1 MNHLYIHIPFCAS
14 RCGYCDFFS
23 QAGLLSQGEAYVD
36 ALLAELDDSGI
47 IGQVDRLPGEL
58 ARCGTG
64 STDDSA
70 AGTSGLATVYL
81 GGGTPT
87 LLGSRLLERL
97 LSALRPL
104 CREGAEI
111 TVEANPSTVTAELAA
126 GLAESGVNRVSL
138 GAQSFSR
145 RLRKNLGRA
154 GPVEAIGRAV
164 TALRAAGFKNV
175 GLDLMF
181 SIPEQTLTD
190 LEQDLIEALAL
201 EPEHISCYE
210 LTVKDGSDYQRRW
223 QRQLEEV
230 AVNGP
235 RFYETAVDTL
245 EDAGYRWYE
254 TSNFARPGTECR
266 HNLAYWRRADFLGL
280 GAGAWSSQGLNR
292 WRNVE
297 DTEAYIESAARGDW
311 EEIREHERL
320 ARRQQLTELLML
332 GLRLK
337 NGIDRQ
343 VVAEALDG
351 DQENILLR
359 NGFLL
364 NEGGRILLT
373 RRGRFVANEVC
384 GRLMKD

>member
-23 QAGLLSQGEAYVD
+23 QAGLLSRGEAYVD
-36 ALLAELDDSGI
+36 ALLAELDDS
-47 IGQVDRLPGEL
+47 
-58 ARCGTG
+58 ASATG
-64 STDDSA
+64 
-70 AGTSGLATVYL
+70 GLATVYI

-111 TVEANPSTVTAELAA
+111 TAEANPSTVTAELAA

-138 GAQSFSR
+138 GAQSFNR

-154 GPVEAIGRAV
+154 GPVEAIGRAL
-164 TALRAAGFKNV
+164 TALRAAGFENV

-181 SIPEQTLTD
+181 SIPEQKLAD

-201 EPEHISCYE
+201 EPEHMSCYE
-210 LTVKDGSDYQRRW
+210 LTVKDGSDFQRRW
-223 QRQLEEV
+223 QRQLAEV
-230 AVNGP
+230 AVNGH
-235 RFYETAVDTL
+235 RFYETVVDTL
-245 EDAGYRWYE
+245 EGAGYRWYE
-254 TSNFARPGTECR
+254 TSNFARPGKECR
-266 HNLAYWRRADFLGL
+266 HNLAYWQRADFLGL

-292 WRNVE
+292 WRNLE
-297 DTEAYIESAARGDW
+297 DAEAYIESAACGDW
-311 EEIREHERL
+311 KGIREQECLTRH
-320 ARRQQLTELLML
+320 QQLTELLML

-337 NGIDRQ
+337 TGIDRQ

-351 DQENILLR
+351 EQENNLLR

-373 RRGRFVANEVC
+373 RRGRFMANEAC
-384 GRLMKD
+384 ARLIKD